1 MNAKYGY
8 HLSFNGEL
16 EGKWI
21 PRQPDGYD
29 EQNNKDSTIG
39 EPSVARISVAP
50 TIEGCIRA
58 IYPNVFRF
66 FEKNNYPYIDMY
78 VYSPEKLLKRDVV
91 STKELTTKR
100 YVWDAHVTGE
110 FWIIHP
116 VVMKRI
122 AKIRIMNPG
131 KNNVMHTY
139 PFNDKSVG
147 ELYDIRP
154 AIVDY
159 SVRELY
165 IDEEV
170 RMTSQETKLAALMT
184 RLQSSQQMQE
194 EMKKLIQ
201 EEAQAVLITPANY
214 DEVDAAEFALAVHSM
229 IKEPEKHVVI
239 IAEED
244 DGVVYTDEQ
253 GPRVR
258 QVSSILKEAGVTVYD
273 SVDAFQ
279 EVIEGQT
286 HVTGDDTTTVE

>member
-1 MNAKYGY
+1 
-8 HLSFNGEL
+8 
-16 EGKWI
+16 
-21 PRQPDGYD
+21 
-29 EQNNKDSTIG
+29 
-39 EPSVARISVAP
+39 
-50 TIEGCIRA
+50 
-58 IYPNVFRF
+58 
-66 FEKNNYPYIDMY
+66 
-78 VYSPEKLLKRDVV
+78 
-91 STKELTTKR
+91 
-100 YVWDAHVTGE
+100 
-110 FWIIHP
+110 
-116 VVMKRI
+116 
-122 AKIRIMNPG
+122 
-131 KNNVMHTY
+131 
-139 PFNDKSVG
+139 
-147 ELYDIRP
+147 
-154 AIVDY
+154 VDY